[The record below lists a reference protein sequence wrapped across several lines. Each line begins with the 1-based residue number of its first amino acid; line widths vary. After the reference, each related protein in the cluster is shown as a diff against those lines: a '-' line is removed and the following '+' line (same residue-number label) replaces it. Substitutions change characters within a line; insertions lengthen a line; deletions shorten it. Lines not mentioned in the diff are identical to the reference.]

1 MKKIHAF
8 SFILLLLRIYYI
20 KNDNNSTQKIYIL
33 DNLSNLQCFTSNYTT
48 TFSGIT
54 NSNTPIKSK
63 INFSFTIQDLEKTSH
78 SVKCTIF
85 GEENT
90 LRRMNEFEEDTAQN
104 DDEESNDES
113 NRNVDESSI
122 ESIESE
128 EQSDAISSTI
138 LQTTIINKNETH
150 NSSETTIKTTVEN
163 KTNAIILTNEETEE
177 DIESDE
183 YEDESSN
190 EPESSPSTS
199 HIRTTNITKKTIPI
213 QTTMP
218 LNPIKIQTTTPL
230 KPDQRQTTAPLK
242 PTTIQI
248 QTTMPLK
255 PTQIKIQTTTI
266 KKEIKTTIPKKPVQI
281 QTTTI
286 KKEIK
291 TTIPKKPVQIQTTTI
306 KEEIITTTPKQPI
319 KIQTTTIREELKTT
333 IPKKYIESTIPLIPK
348 TQNVTEA
355 PTQIEIDDEFIY
367 KYNIICHFEEE
378 IKKNFLISVDQNMY
392 FSIDEK
398 PEDANI
404 YYKYPGQRIY
414 NISRCALVK
423 NIFKQVSSFNLNE
436 SEKKITFLFI
446 SDVLGK
452 IEKDEKVEVD
462 ILLIKNNQTSDGAN
476 LTENKRIICTSKN
489 EVEPIENE
497 ETLCF
502 YTCEVN
508 GLENPSDYVG
518 LIFSSSADVNK
529 IVDDENLKDP
539 AKTDELIK
547 EGKVQNYSLIVF
559 RSISIDS
566 ENCQENGIFKIK
578 GYINRKIENSLTFKV
593 NINSNNNTNIMAEC
607 SVPIADKGELNITC
621 TVEKN
626 FYDSY
631 INFPHIIVTN
641 SQNEPLLNITQISD
655 NNKSTCK
662 ILQES
667 TIITIRSTIIGTS
680 INTIINTKFV
690 DTNIIFR
697 QISHLE
703 INSVSNKIQFKII
716 AFTFNDLQKNSYL
729 PVTINLID
737 STGESKQTETSCL
750 LNKDIDGNNSYL
762 TPLCFDCEVNYSNGN
777 KEYTDVMIVSSSLI
791 KNIPTGSLSY
801 AKKTDSLIY
810 EGSQVD
816 YIVEKNFYTV
826 PPLLSHSVLNEGNCN
841 IDGIF
846 EITSFVNSPIEKILY
861 FYLEFPDSN
870 NNNIKARCKLPIS
883 EANKYIT
890 IQCNTLSKFSS
901 LKIIINE
908 RMIYGADD
916 KELFYL
922 NGFESKNYVS
932 CGDNSLIKYEEAE
945 KKLNAIYVFR
955 QVCKFKKE
963 GKKYKFFLATIIK
976 SNINSN
982 EKLSFTVELK
992 SETNEK
998 SSYKR
1003 RLSRREEQIVE
1014 CSIKSKTNVNEN
1026 GLGTAGWDCLTGESN
1041 IDDASGLDVMG
1052 SDDISGIP
1060 DDPSL
1065 IDPALTDQL
1074 IEQGEIKDYSI
1085 EENLNELLP
1094 IFQTLAIDYS
1104 LCKQNGSFLFKGNAT
1119 STIKQDVV
1127 FNITLTYPESIFACR
1142 LPRTLKG
1149 AVINIE
1155 CFSREYFENSTIIV
1169 EETIIRDG
1177 YNEFFILRNVTSGQ
1191 QYVTCTSSENQVTK
1205 NEYQNGFNTISRVSK
1220 SGSSGGGIGV
1230 GGIVAISIVG
1240 VVVLVGL
1247 AILYS
1252 FIKRKTKKKSPD
1264 DNAQQETSTTNEV
1277 SSTFTFY

>member
-1 MKKIHAF
+1 
-8 SFILLLLRIYYI
+8 
-20 KNDNNSTQKIYIL
+20 
-33 DNLSNLQCFTSNYTT
+33 
-48 TFSGIT
+48 
-54 NSNTPIKSK
+54 
-63 INFSFTIQDLEKTSH
+63 
-78 SVKCTIF
+78 
-85 GEENT
+85 
-90 LRRMNEFEEDTAQN
+90 
-104 DDEESNDES
+104 
-113 NRNVDESSI
+113 
-122 ESIESE
+122 
-128 EQSDAISSTI
+128 
-138 LQTTIINKNETH
+138 
-150 NSSETTIKTTVEN
+150 
-163 KTNAIILTNEETEE
+163 
-177 DIESDE
+177 
-183 YEDESSN
+183 
-190 EPESSPSTS
+190 
-199 HIRTTNITKKTIPI
+199 
-213 QTTMP
+213 
-218 LNPIKIQTTTPL
+218 
-230 KPDQRQTTAPLK
+230 
-242 PTTIQI
+242 
-248 QTTMPLK
+248 
-255 PTQIKIQTTTI
+255 
-266 KKEIKTTIPKKPVQI
+266 
-281 QTTTI
+281 
-286 KKEIK
+286 
-291 TTIPKKPVQIQTTTI
+291 
-306 KEEIITTTPKQPI
+306 
-319 KIQTTTIREELKTT
+319 
-333 IPKKYIESTIPLIPK
+333 
-348 TQNVTEA
+348 
-355 PTQIEIDDEFIY
+355 
-367 KYNIICHFEEE
+367 
-378 IKKNFLISVDQNMY
+378 MY

-414 NISRCALVK
+414 NISRCARVK

-462 ILLIKNNQTSDGAN
+462 ILLIKSSQTSDGAN

-508 GLENPSDYVG
+508 GLESPSDYVG
-518 LIFSSSADVNK
+518 LIFSSSADVYK
-529 IVDDENLKDP
+529 IIDDENLKDP

-559 RSISIDS
+559 KSISIDS
-566 ENCQENGIFKIK
+566 ESCQENGIFKIK

-631 INFPHIIVTN
+631 INVPHFIVTN
-641 SQNEPLLNITQISD
+641 SQNEQLLNITQISD
-655 NNKSTCK
+655 NNISSCK

-667 TIITIRSTIIGTS
+667 TIITIRSTTISTS

-750 LNKDIDGNNSYL
+750 LNKDVNGNNSYL

-791 KNIPTGSLSY
+791 KNIPTGNLSY
-801 AKKTDSLIY
+801 AKKTDSLIN
-810 EGSQVD
+810 EGSLVD

-846 EITSFVNSPIEKILY
+846 EIISFVNSPIEKILY

-908 RMIYGADD
+908 RMIYDADG

-932 CGDNSLIKYEEAE
+932 CGDNSLIKYEEAK

-1003 RLSRREEQIVE
+1003 CLSRREEQIVE
-1014 CSIKSKTNVNEN
+1014 CSVKSKTNVNEN

-1104 LCKQNGSFLFKGNAT
+1104 LCKQNGSFFFKGNAT

-1149 AVINIE
+1149 NVINIE

-1205 NEYQNGFNTISRVSK
+1205 KEYQNGFNTISRVSK

-1230 GGIVAISIVG
+1230 GGIVAISIIG

-1252 FIKRKTKKKSPD
+1252 FIKRKTRKKSPD
-1264 DNAQQETSTTNEV
+1264 DNAQQETSTTNDV
-1277 SSTFTFY
+1277 TSTFTFY